1 MNDNNNKNPWLA
13 LPFFLVLG
21 VLTVVSFI
29 LPLRPT
35 FSESEKRELAAFPEF
50 SVESL
55 LSGDYF
61 GDITLWFSDTFP
73 GREDWISL
81 SQYTTNFHGYS
92 EIAIEGALT
101 QVDTIPVEVK
111 VPETQPE
118 EPKQPEAR
126 EEAPGETETATEAA
140 TEPEELD
147 WGGIDIEN
155 YEVNLGTVIQIG
167 DAGYN
172 QLAFSQ
178 VMSDRYIETISGFA
192 DRMAEIGVRVISAPC
207 PTSVGIMIE
216 PEYLAQLNCSRQDE
230 MLAYLHDNMSDNVLK
245 VDTVSRLVEH
255 NHEYIYYRTD
265 HHWTALGAYYAYT
278 ALCDAAGMEAE
289 PLENFELWNQGT
301 LTGSIYGKVRWP
313 RKLTLDSMDCY
324 VPQGSIT
331 MYAHFNDTVVGTEWP
346 LIADRTMASTDSK
359 YSAFL
364 ASDCKMVH
372 IVNEDIPDAP
382 KCLVVKDSYGNC
394 YVPYLSKNY
403 SHVYAVDY
411 RKFWELGMEDFVK
424 KYDIDDVIVMPY
436 LIATQATDGN
446 SFFKNQF
453 RDQ

>member
-1 MNDNNNKNPWLA
+1 MKDNKKKSPWLA
-13 LPFFLVLG
+13 LPFFA
-21 VLTVVSFI
+21 VLTVLTAVSFI
-29 LPLRPT
+29 LPLRPS
-35 FSESEKRELAAFPEF
+35 FSESEKRDLAAFPEF
-50 SVESL
+50 SAEALV
-55 LSGDYF
+55 SGDYF
-61 GDITLWFSDTFP
+61 SDITLWFSDTFP

-101 QVDTIPVEVK
+101 EVDTIPVEVQ
-111 VPETQPE
+111 VPETQPR
-118 EPKQPEAR
+118 QPEEYIPA
-126 EEAPGETETATEAA
+126 EETQPETTEDPA
-140 TEPEELD
+140 EPEETQ

-178 VMSDRYIETISGFA
+178 PMSDLYISTISGFA

-230 MLAYLHDNMSDNVLK
+230 MLNYLHGNMSDNVVK
-245 VDTVSRLVEH
+245 VDTVSKLVAH
-255 NHEYIYYRTD
+255 NDEYIYFRTD

-278 ALCDAAGMEAE
+278 ALCEATGMEAE

-324 VPQGSIT
+324 IPQGNIT
-331 MYAHFNDTVVGTEWP
+331 MYAHFNDLVASTPWP
-346 LIADRTMASTDSK
+346 MIADRTQGSTDSK

-364 ASDCKMVH
+364 ASDCKLVH

-394 YVPYLSKNY
+394 YVPYLSQNY
-403 SHVYAVDY
+403 SHVYAIDY

-446 SFFKNQF
+446 GFFKSQF

>member
-1 MNDNNNKNPWLA
+1 MKDNKKKSPWLA
-13 LPFFLVLG
+13 LPFFLVLA

-29 LPLRPT
+29 IPLRPD
-35 FSESEKRELAAFPEF
+35 FSDSEKRELAAFPEF
-50 SVESL
+50 SLEAL
-55 LSGDYF
+55 ASGSYF
-61 GDITLWFSDTFP
+61 GEISLWFSDTFP

-81 SQYTTNFHGYS
+81 SQYTSSFHGYS

-101 QVDTIPVEVK
+101 EVDTIPVEVQI
-111 VPETQPE
+111 PETRPE
-118 EPKQPEAR
+118 QSDSQDVPADENVP
-126 EEAPGETETATEAA
+126 A

-172 QLAFSQ
+172 QLAFAQ
-178 VMSDRYIETISGFA
+178 YLSDRYIATISGFA

-207 PTSVGIMIE
+207 PTSVGIMID
-216 PEYLAQLNCSRQDE
+216 PIYLEQLNCSRQDE
-230 MLAYLHDNMSDNVLK
+230 MLNYLHSNMSDNVVK
-245 VDTVSRLVEH
+245 VDTVSKLVEH
-255 NHEYIYYRTD
+255 NDEYIYFRTD

-278 ALCDAAGMEAE
+278 ALCEAAGMEAE

-313 RKLTLDSMDCY
+313 KKLTLDTMDCY
-324 VPQGSIT
+324 VPQGNIT
-331 MYAHFNDTVVGTEWP
+331 MHAHFHDTIVGTEWP
-346 LIADRTMASTDSK
+346 LIADRTQASTDSK

-382 KCLVVKDSYGNC
+382 TCLVVKDSYGNC

-403 SHVYAVDY
+403 SHVYAIDY
-411 RKFWELGMEDFVK
+411 RKFWDLGMEDFVK
-424 KYDIDDVIVMPY
+424 KYNIDDVIVMPY